1 MVSELTRA
9 SMAGGTCW
17 CMAVSKKVP
26 NTAEP
31 TPQPNAA
38 AATHPAGARSAIGI
52 SGSA

>member
-9 SMAGGTCW
+9 SISGRTCC

-38 AATHPAGARSAIGI
+38 AATHPAGACSAIGT